1 MAFSNSMLAP
11 NFITN
16 LSSEALVK
24 PASTTKHSSSHH
36 HQINLKKPCVLHSPS
51 AATSLSSFFFKKKKQ
66 WPQCILVWP
75 PRFGNCLHCNIL
87 SFLFHFVSDKQRSQ
101 GQGNLEKELEER
113 LSIVALR
120 RYTKK
125 V

>member
-51 AATSLSSFFFKKKKQ
+51 AATALSFFFFLKKQ

-113 LSIVALR
+113 LSIGALR